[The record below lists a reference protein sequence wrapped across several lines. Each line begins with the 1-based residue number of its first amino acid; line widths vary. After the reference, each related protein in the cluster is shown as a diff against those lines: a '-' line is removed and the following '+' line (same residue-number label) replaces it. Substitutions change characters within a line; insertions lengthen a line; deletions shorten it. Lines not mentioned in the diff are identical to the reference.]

1 MMDFDIKNLFRKQE
15 EDQTLERTFMLL
27 TGVGVG
33 VGLMYLLDPSLGRR
47 RRAMIADQATG
58 LTHRAGDTITGAAQD
73 LSNRAKGLM
82 HETTGMVQGAASK
95 VTSMFSGGDGADQGN
110 RGAARATG
118 RDDAEIAD
126 EPWSPTTRMIV
137 GTAGGALVAYG
148 MTQRFPVA
156 CALGTVGLGLVARA
170 VTNFEAERYLGLGV
184 HEPIE
189 VRKSITIRG
198 PVERVFPFFARYD
211 TFPRFMSHIREVKP
225 LEHGRSH
232 WVADGP
238 VGMPVA
244 WDAVET
250 RREQNRLIEWRSEPG
265 SVIANG
271 GSLHFS
277 QAGDGTRVDVRL
289 SYIPPAGTLGHFAA
303 KMFGADPNKMMD
315 EDLQRMKSLIEDGAA
330 STPNG
335 GTVTRQEVTGGG
347 AVPASKRP

>member
-1 MMDFDIKNLFRKQE
+1 VGGAWESVADGARGAMDK
-15 EDQTLERTFMLL
+15 
-27 TGVGVG
+27 
-33 VGLMYLLDPSLGRR
+33 
-47 RRAMIADQATG
+47 A
-58 LTHRAGDTITGAAQD
+58 
-73 LSNRAKGLM
+73 
-82 HETTGMVQGAASK
+82 
-95 VTSMFSGGDGADQGN
+95 TSMFSGGGPKGAPN
-110 RGAARATG
+110 ASRGDTP
-118 RDDAEIAD
+118 EIAE
-126 EPWSPTTRMIV
+126 EPWSPSTRMLV
-137 GTAGGALVAYG
+137 GTAGGALVAFG

-189 VRKSITIRG
+189 VHKSVVISG

-238 VGMPVA
+238 AGIPVQ

-265 SVIANG
+265 SIISNAGALRFTPEG
-271 GSLHFS
+271 GR
-277 QAGDGTRVDVRL
+277 TRIDVHL

-303 KMFGADPNKMMD
+303 KLFGADPQKMMD
-315 EDLQRMKSLIEDGAA
+315 EDLVRMKALIEDGQT
-330 STPNG
+330 STPTG
-335 GTVTRQEVTGGG
+335 GTVTRQEVTGG
-347 AVPASKRP
+347 ATVPRV